1 MPILHDRIK
10 DQLSE
15 LLPNYMSEEGQGF
28 QTFLEAYFDFLE
40 KGILVYKEG
49 TELETVA
56 LEDGDGSL
64 VQETATY
71 APSPVVTTKFLL
83 EKNSATNTT
92 QQGSWQ
98 VGEYVVGSTSGATA
112 RIDVLGNGNSKL
124 YIELF
129 TESHFL
135 IDEEI
140 VGQNSGYTAKVSSF
154 TGNSLMAGNNLL
166 SYADVDKTT
175 GDFLSFFRED
185 FMPMIDDSVIA
196 DKRILAKHISE
207 IYNAKGS
214 LASYQFL
221 FRILYG
227 EDISIAYPQDNVVQP
242 STSGWVETELLHLY
256 SPYNLLDYPLG
267 RIIKR
272 NASQEII
279 TNIQVDKTTRVT
291 SGEGDNVYAIRVET
305 PFLGTLSI
313 GDTIE
318 LQSRENP
325 LKFHYATVRG
335 IAGGASDTDGSV
347 VIRMEDA
354 SGNVGAE
361 SEESEGFLLEDGL
374 QTVQIP
380 KYKGLTLNS
389 LVLEEAT
396 TGVTDL
402 NEVHGSLPKMVRETV
417 NTTSTEA
424 VSQGSMY
431 SEEYSK
437 GSLYVVSD
445 QVPINLAQSEQG
457 VGQSATA
464 MVGEITSGGIEEVF
478 VDSANKGTGYSSGDY
493 VVFDDRDSGGSLALG
508 QISSTSGNM
517 MLESGTTFGS
527 FEYVAT
533 SGQVTFTG
541 RDAHNSMMVYDPEK
555 VMVLVKRSNES
566 QTIASQGGAISFTV
580 YEHVKGDANLTLTG
594 SSVTFTGDYADNSH
608 ANYVGNAGTNILIF
622 AQPEETHLVLEDGTG
637 EGNLIY
643 DQSGPSPTGSVA
655 RVNVLDKGYGFTS
668 LPKVY
673 AGGHIFYKEYK
684 PLSGLGKDND
694 FRVGDTLVDNTGSTT
709 WGTVVEHDTE
719 IRKLVI
725 AKSRTST
732 VTTIP
737 SVDDTIKVVRSTGNI
752 TASVKDTDLTTGI
765 GVHLSCFG
773 KDIGTAG
780 KLRIITEGNHFD
792 KSGGLPSWP
801 QRMVIENVSA
811 PLIADTTIT
820 GGISGATGT
829 IKEFDGDRKLLYI
842 EEIGGVFKEG
852 ESVTASDSK
861 TFDIVRTNVATSR
874 ATNPVVAGIDGNYT
888 DDKGFP
894 SVTSQRIH
902 DSYYYQD
909 FSYVIKV
916 GESINKYRSIVK
928 QLLNPAGT
936 IFFGEVAISSDIDSR
951 ADIYNANFDG
961 TRTTRSFVPIL
972 YIGSKID
979 PVKIILE
986 DGTETGTT
994 VDTFYGEGDNIL
1006 LENDE
1011 GVMTSERFLVNDRM
1025 ELTLELDS
1033 MSPAGAL
1040 DFRVG
1045 EIVYQNQFK
1054 TTSGDLSTL
1063 RMKVV
1068 DRERDSEGD
1077 LIADPTFIIV
1087 ENLIPDNTAIKQYLL
1102 EDPVNVSSN
1111 FDEDNNH
1118 FSGWNLP
1125 VPSKEAWQTNQT
1137 SENAL
1142 HLPWGII
1149 GESSGKKAEVASV
1162 IQQNVKTDQ
1171 GSGQA
1176 FIAGEDIVESDVG
1189 LYDRIIR
1196 ANVKAGGH
1204 EVIKE
1209 LDILPH
1215 YTHHRMYYTTLDN
1228 TLPIGTEVVG
1238 ATSGVKARVMEHD
1251 TENKFFVL
1259 YSGALKWDSN
1269 HNGEDFTTEAIKNL
1283 ALSTTYFTATKAEIH
1298 YAFESEPVE
1307 QIQTEPVTSV
1317 SGKTATQGGAE
1328 PYAHADY
1335 LNGFIGRG
1343 KVLDA
1348 SEPNEF
1354 YDNVMKNRTKNVI
1367 VTQTFASANTKSG
1380 KTLNPVPSAK
1390 EDANQQG
1397 TRQDKSASNT
1407 ATTLNITGGLDWGDT
1422 IQSANRDSILNNL
1435 ATGRTEHKV
1444 PSDSKRYNSVRISDH
1459 EQLLAEDGSRLVAEP
1474 DHGHLMLEPKWEEY
1488 NASVTTDGKQYY
1500 NNGWVVDPT
1509 EELLLEDG
1517 GKIQI
1522 EDATDIEVAVK
1533 LVTERTPNFGSMYLR
1548 HEDHGRIIFE
1558 DDSVLV
1564 QEMASSIIPTPT
1576 IAVGPTLGDIS
1587 KMGFSSTLEFEERLR
1602 QESGNAVGTTP
1613 TEGNNWDKGDDI
1625 LMENETGKLLVE
1637 APYEGVKI
1645 SDISTLYG
1653 NIPISELEI
1662 NDGMRTSLTFS
1673 ASVQS
1678 GA

>member
-1 MPILHDRIK
+1 MPILHDRIR
-10 DQLSE
+10 DQLHE
-15 LLPNYMSEEGQGF
+15 LLPNFMHDEGPGF

-49 TELETVA
+49 TELETVG
-56 LEDGDGSL
+56 LEDGEGAI

-71 APSPVVTTKFLL
+71 SPSPVVTTKFLL
-83 EKNSATNTT
+83 EKNSATGLT
-92 QQGSWQ
+92 QQGSWE

-112 RIDVLGNGNSKL
+112 RIDVLGNDNSKL

-175 GDFLSFFRED
+175 GDFLQYFRED

-227 EDISIAYPQDNVVQP
+227 EDISIVYPQDNVVQP

-272 NASQEII
+272 DAAQDVV

-313 GDTIE
+313 GDTVE

-335 IAGGASDTDGSV
+335 ITGGVSDTDGSV
-347 VIRMEDA
+347 LIEMEDGT
-354 SGNVGAE
+354 GNVGAE
-361 SEESEGFLLEDGL
+361 SEVSEGILLEDEL
-374 QTVQIP
+374 QTSQVP
-380 KYKGLTLNS
+380 KYKGLTTSS
-389 LVLEEAT
+389 LLLEEST
-396 TGVTDL
+396 TGVTDY

-417 NTTSTEA
+417 NTTSTES

-445 QVPINLAQSEQG
+445 QVTVNLPQSEQG
-457 VGQSATA
+457 VGQSAKA
-464 MVGEITSGGIEEVF
+464 MVGEITSGGIEEIF
-478 VDSANKGTGYSSGDY
+478 VDDTNRGTGYSDGDY
-493 VVFDDRDSGGSLALG
+493 VVFDDRDTGGSLALG
-508 QISSTSGNM
+508 QVTSTSGNIF
-517 MLESGTTFGS
+517 LESGTTFGS
-527 FEYVAT
+527 LEYLAT
-533 SGQVTFTG
+533 TGQVEFTG
-541 RDAHNSMMVYDPEK
+541 LDAHNHMMVYDPEK
-555 VMVLVKRSNES
+555 VVVFVERTNETDS
-566 QTIASQGGAISFTV
+566 TTGEVFTS
-580 YEHVKGDANLTLTG
+580 YEHVKGDNNITLTG
-594 SSVTFTGDYADNSH
+594 SKVTFTGDYADSTH
-608 ANYVGNAGTNILIF
+608 AKYVSPSPGGQKILVFPQPDETN
-622 AQPEETHLVLEDGTG
+622 LVLEDGTG
-637 EGNLIY
+637 GGNLLY
-643 DQSGPSPTGSVA
+643 DQSGADPTGSIK
-655 RVNVLDKGYGFTS
+655 RVTVLDEGYGFTS
-668 LPKVY
+668 LPKAFV
-673 AGGHIFYKEYK
+673 GGHIFYTDTGTT
-684 PLSGLGKDND
+684 PAFN
-694 FRVGDTLVDNTGSTT
+694 VGDSLTDNAGTT
-709 WGTVVEHDTE
+709 EWGTIVEHDTA
-719 IRKLVI
+719 IRKLVVG
-725 AKSRTST
+725 KSRT
-732 VTTIP
+732 VTHTTKPAIG
-737 SVDDTIKVVRSTGNI
+737 DTIKVGTV
-752 TASVKDTDLTTGI
+752 TAVVKNTDLTTGI
-765 GVHLSCFG
+765 NAHISCFG

-801 QRMVIENVSA
+801 QRMVVESVSSA
-811 PLIADTTIT
+811 LVANTTVT
-820 GGISGATGT
+820 GSISGATGT
-829 IKEFDGDRKLLYI
+829 IQEYDGDRKLVNLKDI
-842 EEIGGVFKEG
+842 SGVFKEG
-852 ESVTASDSK
+852 EKLTTSDSK
-861 TFDIVRTNVATSR
+861 TMFVKRTNVATGR
-874 ATNPVVAGIDGNYT
+874 ATNPVVAKIDGNYT

-951 ADIYNANFDG
+951 ATIYNANFDG
-961 TRTTRSFVPIL
+961 TRTTRSFVPTL

-986 DGTETGTT
+986 DGTDTGTT
-994 VDTFYGEGDNIL
+994 VDTFYGTEDNIL

-1025 ELTLELDS
+1025 ELTLETDS
-1033 MSPAGAL
+1033 MSPAGAT
-1040 DFRVG
+1040 DFTVG
-1045 EIVYQNQFK
+1045 EYVYQNQFK

-1068 DRERDSEGD
+1068 AVDGTK
-1077 LIADPTFIIV
+1077 LTV
-1087 ENLIPDNTAIKQYLL
+1087 ESLVPDNTAIKQYLL
-1102 EDPVNVSSN
+1102 EDPVNHLYLDGSY
-1111 FDEDNNH
+1111 NH
-1118 FSGWNLP
+1118 YSGWGLP
-1125 VPSKEAWQTNQT
+1125 VPSIEAWQTNQT

-1142 HLPWGII
+1142 HLPWGIV

-1162 IQQNVKTDQ
+1162 AHANVKTDQ

-1176 FIAGEDIVESDVG
+1176 WIAGESITETDVG

-1196 ANVKAGGH
+1196 ANVQASGH

-1209 LDILPH
+1209 LDINPH
-1215 YTHHRMYYTTLDN
+1215 YAHHRIYYTTLDT
-1228 TLPIGTEVVG
+1228 TLPVGTIVKG
-1238 ATSGVKARVMEHD
+1238 ATSGVQARVMEHD
-1251 TENKFFVL
+1251 TTNKYVIL
-1259 YSGALKWDSN
+1259 WIGATEPYGSN
-1269 HNGEDFTTEAIKNL
+1269 VGNFTTEDIKNT
-1283 ALSTTYFTATKAEIH
+1283 ALSTTYFTATKVESH
-1298 YAFESEPVE
+1298 HPFEFEPKE
-1307 QIQTEPVTSV
+1307 QVQTETVTAV
-1317 SGKTATQGGAE
+1317 SGKTATEGGAE

-1343 KVLDA
+1343 KVLSADD
-1348 SEPNEF
+1348 PNEF
-1354 YDNVMKNRTKNVI
+1354 YDTVMKNRTKNVI

-1380 KTLNPVPSAK
+1380 KTLVVVPSSK

-1407 ATTLNITGGLDWGDT
+1407 STTLNITGGLDWGDT
-1422 IQSANRDSILNNL
+1422 IQSASRDSILNNL

-1459 EQLLAEDGSRLVAEP
+1459 EQLIAEDGSRLVAEP
-1474 DHGHLMLEPKWEEY
+1474 NHGHLMLEPRWEEY

-1500 NNGWVVDPT
+1500 NNGWTVDPT

-1517 GKIQI
+1517 NKLQI

-1533 LVTERTPNFGSMYLR
+1533 LVTERTPNFGSMYIAN
-1548 HEDHGRIIFE
+1548 ESYGGRIVFE
-1558 DDSVLV
+1558 DDSALV
-1564 QEMASSIIPTPT
+1564 QEMSSSILPTPT
-1576 IAVGPTLGDIS
+1576 IAVGPTLGDLS
-1587 KMGFSSTLEFEERLR
+1587 KIGFSQNLKFEERIT
-1602 QESGNAVGTTP
+1602 QE
-1613 TEGNNWDKGDDI
+1613 DGDNI
-1625 LMENETGKLLVE
+1625 LMENVAGRLLVE

-1662 NDGMRTSLTFS
+1662 NEGMRTSLTFS